1 MNKQFGGVAAIRDL
15 SLTVPSGTIC
25 GLVGENGAGK
35 STTIRLLMGALRP
48 ESRTIEVLGTDSFS
62 PEFLHVKEDVG
73 VVLDEAYYPE
83 VLNAVQVGKIMV
95 TNSPF

>member
-1 MNKQFGGVAAIRDL
+1 MNAITLNHVNKQFGGVAAIRDL

-48 ESRTIEVLGTDSFS
+48 ESGKNAFRGRS
-62 PEFLHVKEDVG
+62 PPAPQASIK
-73 VVLDEAYYPE
+73 PC
-83 VLNAVQVGKIMV
+83 VQPPRIDRRRRRK
-95 TNSPF
+95 SACAR